1 FYFDSALH
9 MMHPLRFP
17 NNGIRAKVFVRKIDF
32 KLRVMRLNRVKL
44 FYTFLLRFRNEGSEE
59 ERRPATASPHVGLT
73 TRGQVG
79 YKGQPAATGMAST
92 CRGGACGRRQR
103 PRPSC
108 RGWLLA
114 TRP

>member
-1 FYFDSALH
+1 
-9 MMHPLRFP
+9 MHPLRFP
-17 NNGIRAKVFVRKIDF
+17 NSGIRAKVFMRKIGF

-44 FYTFLLRFRNEGSEE
+44 FYTFFLRFRSEE
-59 ERRPATASPHVGLT
+59 EGRPATASPHAGLT

-103 PRPSC
+103 PQPSC